1 MKKYEL
7 NILVTAKIEGRNT
20 RIEVCQPDY
29 DTKTD
34 SHGLIMTLAQAISL
48 IIKSESKRNTEF
60 KDYVMMRELRDYL
73 DSQFIDF
80 ETFKNC

>member
-1 MKKYEL
+1 
-7 NILVTAKIEGRNT
+7 
-20 RIEVCQPDY
+20 
-29 DTKTD
+29 
-34 SHGLIMTLAQAISL
+34 MTLAQAISL